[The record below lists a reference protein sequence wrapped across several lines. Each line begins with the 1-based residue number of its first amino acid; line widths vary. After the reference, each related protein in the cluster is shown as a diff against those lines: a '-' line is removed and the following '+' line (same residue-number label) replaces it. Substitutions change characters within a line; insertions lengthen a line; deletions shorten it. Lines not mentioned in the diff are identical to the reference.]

1 MHRHSLSFPSIGYRR
16 LRGKKDIGGISSMA
30 SPEKMFKMMLDEIH
44 EGTAPLKTVVQ
55 NQEII
60 IVQNKKIIELLE
72 KLRISSV
79 ESSS

>member
-1 MHRHSLSFPSIGYRR
+1 
-16 LRGKKDIGGISSMA
+16 MA

>member
-1 MHRHSLSFPSIGYRR
+1 
-16 LRGKKDIGGISSMA
+16 MA
-30 SPEKMFKMMLDEIH
+30 NPEKMFKMMLDEIH

-72 KLRISSV
+72 RLRVSSA
-79 ESSS
+79 ENHATFEN